1 MSAHATPHPPRRGRR
16 PRTYGAV
23 LEATAALLQG
33 TALADLSVAQILAAA
48 GVGRT
53 SFYEHFSSKDDVVVK
68 LMESLSD
75 EVAAE
80 LTPMFER
87 GERSPDEAFALGLGN
102 LVHAA
107 SRYAPLVVA
116 VSEEWPAI
124 PELKAIWFGM
134 LGDFTARLA
143 RLIEDD
149 RAAGVAPA
157 GADAQA
163 LAASLV
169 WTAERA
175 FHVTATGEDPTLR
188 DPQALVEPLVQL
200 FVGTIYGRAVR
211 AELAPCTSH
220 ATLVSEGV
228 CVVKPESGPQSTRSP
243 DGHRVAQSLRRR
255 RRRRRRRAPGW
266 RCRRRRTR
274 RWRRPTPATPARP
287 NAAPTP
293 RGRRSA

>member
-1 MSAHATPHPPRRGRR
+1 VPAPATPPPSPRRGRR

-75 EVAAE
+75 EIAAE

-87 GERSPDEAFALGLGN
+87 GRRSADEAFALGLGN
-102 LVHAA
+102 LVQVA

-124 PELKAIWFGM
+124 PELKQIWFAM
-134 LGDFTARLA
+134 LGDFSGRLA
-143 RLIEDD
+143 RLIESE
-149 RAAGVAPA
+149 RAAGAAPE
-157 GADAQA
+157 GADPRA

-175 FHVTATGEDPTLR
+175 FHVAAGGGHPTLV
-188 DPQALVEPLVQL
+188 DASAVAAPLTQL
-200 FVGTIYGRAVR
+200 FVGTIYGRAV
-211 AELAPCTSH
+211 A
-220 ATLVSEGV
+220 GM
-228 CVVKPESGPQSTRSP
+228 
-243 DGHRVAQSLRRR
+243 
-255 RRRRRRRAPGW
+255 
-266 RCRRRRTR
+266 
-274 RWRRPTPATPARP
+274 
-287 NAAPTP
+287 
-293 RGRRSA
+293 